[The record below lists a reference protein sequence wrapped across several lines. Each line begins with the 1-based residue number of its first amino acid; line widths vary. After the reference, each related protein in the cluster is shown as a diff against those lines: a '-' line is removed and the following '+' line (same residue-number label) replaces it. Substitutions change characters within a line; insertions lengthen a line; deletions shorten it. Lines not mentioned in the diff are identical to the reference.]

1 MGGVRFDLDLTLE
14 EMKALSAWMSVK
26 NAAVNLPFGGARGWR
41 CRGSATWARRWPS
54 CSTLRSG
61 ESTPAGATAPCTGK
75 CRPHML
81 AGSPRPLLRPIRAPT
96 MQTSL
101 PDSALSYDV
110 TDLDFEAAVI
120 ERSMEVPVLLDCWA
134 PWCGPC
140 KSLKPVLEKLVQAY
154 GGQFVLAK
162 LNSDECPG
170 VAQALQLRS
179 IPHVFLLK
187 DGQVVDQ
194 FTGAL
199 PEGQVRA
206 FLDKHVKPQVS
217 PVDQLREQALADPAN
232 AEALLRQALALQPGH
247 VEVTLD
253 LADRVLARGALDDAQ
268 ALLDRVAP
276 TARNDRHA
284 ALVKRIELARNR
296 PDGDPA
302 QLAARIAANPKDF
315 EARFALAALQV
326 YEGDFNA
333 AFDQLLE
340 VVLRDKA
347 EWREKA
353 RLQLVEWF
361 DVCGDAAAVS
371 RGRRYLGMYLN

>member
-1 MGGVRFDLDLTLE
+1 
-14 EMKALSAWMSVK
+14 
-26 NAAVNLPFGGARGWR
+26 
-41 CRGSATWARRWPS
+41 
-54 CSTLRSG
+54 
-61 ESTPAGATAPCTGK
+61 
-75 CRPHML
+75 
-81 AGSPRPLLRPIRAPT
+81 
-96 MQTSL
+96 MQTST

-110 TDLDFEAAVI
+110 TDADFEATVI
-120 ERSMEVPVLLDCWA
+120 ERSMDVPVLLDCWA

-140 KSLKPVLEKLVQAY
+140 KSLKPILEKLVQAY

-187 DGQVVDQ
+187 DGQVLDQ

-199 PEGQVRA
+199 PESQVRA

-217 PVDQLREQALADPAN
+217 PVDQLREAAAAEPDAAR
-232 AEALLRQALALQPGH
+232 AEAMLRQALAMQPGH
-247 VEVTLD
+247 LLATLE
-253 LADRVLARGALDDAQ
+253 LADRVVARGALDDAQ
-268 ALLDRVAP
+268 TLLDRVPADL
-276 TARNDRHA
+276 RNDRHA
-284 ALVKRIELARNR
+284 ALLKRIELARNK
-296 PDGDPA
+296 PQGDPVA
-302 QLAARIAANPKDF
+302 LAARIAANSKDF
-315 EARFALAALQV
+315 EARFALAAIQV

-333 AFDQLLE
+333 AFDQLLD

-347 EWREKA
+347 DWREKA

-361 DVCGDAAAVS
+361 DVCGDAEAVS

>member
-1 MGGVRFDLDLTLE
+1 M
-14 EMKALSAWMSVK
+14 
-26 NAAVNLPFGGARGWR
+26 
-41 CRGSATWARRWPS
+41 
-54 CSTLRSG
+54 
-61 ESTPAGATAPCTGK
+61 
-75 CRPHML
+75 
-81 AGSPRPLLRPIRAPT
+81 PT
-96 MQTSL
+96 MQTSA
-101 PDSALSYDV
+101 PNSALSFDV
-110 TDLDFEAAVI
+110 SDADFEAAVI

-179 IPHVFLLK
+179 IPHVFLLIG
-187 DGQVVDQ
+187 GQVVDQ

-217 PVDQLREQALADPAN
+217 PVDQLREQAAADPEH

-247 VEVTLD
+247 VDVTLD

-268 ALLDRVAP
+268 TLLDRVAP
-276 TARNDRHA
+276 GARNDRHA
-284 ALVKRIELARNR
+284 ALVKRIELARNK
-296 PDGDPA
+296 PPGDPVE
-302 QLAARIAANPKDF
+302 LAARISASPKDF
-315 EARFALAALQV
+315 DARFALAAIHV

-347 EWREKA
+347 DWREKA
-353 RLQLVEWF
+353 RVQLVEWF
-361 DVCGDAAAVS
+361 DVCGDAEAVS

>member
-1 MGGVRFDLDLTLE
+1 
-14 EMKALSAWMSVK
+14 
-26 NAAVNLPFGGARGWR
+26 
-41 CRGSATWARRWPS
+41 
-54 CSTLRSG
+54 
-61 ESTPAGATAPCTGK
+61 
-75 CRPHML
+75 
-81 AGSPRPLLRPIRAPT
+81 
-96 MQTSL
+96 MQTSA
-101 PDSALSYDV
+101 PNSALSFDV
-110 TDLDFEAAVI
+110 SDADFEAAVI

-179 IPHVFLLK
+179 IPHVFLLIG
-187 DGQVVDQ
+187 GQVVDQ

-217 PVDQLREQALADPAN
+217 PVDQLREQAAADPEH

-247 VEVTLD
+247 LDVTLD

-268 ALLDRVAP
+268 TLLDRVAP
-276 TARNDRHA
+276 GARNDRHA
-284 ALVKRIELARNR
+284 ALVKRIELARNK
-296 PDGDPA
+296 PPGDPA
-302 QLAARIAANPKDF
+302 ELAARISASPKDF
-315 EARFALAALQV
+315 DARFALAAIHV

-347 EWREKA
+347 DWREKA
-353 RLQLVEWF
+353 RVQLVEWF
-361 DVCGDAAAVS
+361 DVCGDAEAVS

>member
-1 MGGVRFDLDLTLE
+1 
-14 EMKALSAWMSVK
+14 
-26 NAAVNLPFGGARGWR
+26 
-41 CRGSATWARRWPS
+41 
-54 CSTLRSG
+54 
-61 ESTPAGATAPCTGK
+61 
-75 CRPHML
+75 
-81 AGSPRPLLRPIRAPT
+81 
-96 MQTSL
+96 MQTSAS
-101 PDSALSYDV
+101 PSALSFDV
-110 TDLDFEAAVI
+110 TDADFETAVI
-120 ERSMEVPVLLDCWA
+120 ERSMQVPVLLDCWA

-179 IPHVFLLK
+179 IPHVFLIK
-187 DGQVVDQ
+187 GGQLVDQ

-217 PVDQLREQALADPAN
+217 PVDELREQAASAPDGAL
-232 AEALLRQALALQPGH
+232 AEALLRQALAMQPGH
-247 VEVTLD
+247 VEATLD
-253 LADRVLARGALDDAQ
+253 LAERVIARGALDDAQ
-268 ALLDRVAP
+268 ALLDRVAEGS
-276 TARNDRHA
+276 RNDRHA
-284 ALVKRIELARNR
+284 ALAKRIELARNK
-296 PDGDPA
+296 PQGDPA
-302 QLAARIAANPKDF
+302 ALAARIAANAKDF
-315 EARFALAALQV
+315 EARFALAAIQV

-347 EWREKA
+347 DWREKA
-353 RLQLVEWF
+353 RAQLVEWF
-361 DVCGDAAAVS
+361 GVCGDAEAVS

>member
-1 MGGVRFDLDLTLE
+1 
-14 EMKALSAWMSVK
+14 
-26 NAAVNLPFGGARGWR
+26 
-41 CRGSATWARRWPS
+41 
-54 CSTLRSG
+54 
-61 ESTPAGATAPCTGK
+61 
-75 CRPHML
+75 
-81 AGSPRPLLRPIRAPT
+81 

-179 IPHVFLLK
+179 IPHVFLLMN
-187 DGQVVDQ
+187 GQVVDQ

-217 PVDQLREQALADPAN
+217 PVDQLREQAAAN
-232 AEALLRQALALQPGH
+232 PDHAEALLRQALALQPGH

-276 TARNDRHA
+276 GARNDRHA
-284 ALVKRIELARNR
+284 ALVKRIELARNK
-296 PDGDPA
+296 PDGNPA
-302 QLAARIAANPKDF
+302 ELAARIAANPKDF

-347 EWREKA
+347 DWREKA

-361 DVCGDAAAVS
+361 GVCGDAAAVS

>member
-1 MGGVRFDLDLTLE
+1 M
-14 EMKALSAWMSVK
+14 
-26 NAAVNLPFGGARGWR
+26 
-41 CRGSATWARRWPS
+41 
-54 CSTLRSG
+54 
-61 ESTPAGATAPCTGK
+61 
-75 CRPHML
+75 
-81 AGSPRPLLRPIRAPT
+81 PT
-96 MQTSL
+96 MQTSA
-101 PDSALSYDV
+101 PNSALSFDV
-110 TDLDFEAAVI
+110 SDADFEAAVI

-179 IPHVFLLK
+179 IPHVFLLVG
-187 DGQVVDQ
+187 GQVVDQ

-199 PEGQVRA
+199 PEGQVRT

-217 PVDQLREQALADPAN
+217 PVDQLREQAAADPAN

-247 VEVTLD
+247 VDVTLD

-268 ALLDRVAP
+268 TLLDRVAP
-276 TARNDRHA
+276 GARNDRHA
-284 ALVKRIELARNR
+284 AMLKRIELARNK
-296 PDGDPA
+296 PQGDPVE
-302 QLAARIAANPKDF
+302 LAARVAANPKDF
-315 EARFALAALQV
+315 DARFALAAIHV
-326 YEGDFNA
+326 YEGDFDA

-347 EWREKA
+347 DWREKA
-353 RLQLVEWF
+353 RVQLVEWF
-361 DVCGDAAAVS
+361 DVCGNAEAVS

>member
-1 MGGVRFDLDLTLE
+1 M
-14 EMKALSAWMSVK
+14 
-26 NAAVNLPFGGARGWR
+26 
-41 CRGSATWARRWPS
+41 
-54 CSTLRSG
+54 
-61 ESTPAGATAPCTGK
+61 
-75 CRPHML
+75 
-81 AGSPRPLLRPIRAPT
+81 
-96 MQTSL
+96 MQTSSS
-101 PDSALSYDV
+101 PSALSFDV
-110 TDLDFEAAVI
+110 TDADFEAAVI
-120 ERSMEVPVLLDCWA
+120 ERSMQVPVLLDCWA

-199 PEGQVRA
+199 PESQVRA
-206 FLDKHVKPQVS
+206 FLDPHVTPQVS
-217 PVDQLREQALADPAN
+217 PIDQLREQAAAAEPAD

-247 VEVTLD
+247 VDVTLD
-253 LADRVLARGALDDAQ
+253 LAERVLARGALDEAQ
-268 ALLDRVAP
+268 TLLDRVVAGS
-276 TARNDRHA
+276 RNDRHEA
-284 ALVKRIELARNR
+284 MVKRLALARNR
-296 PDGDPA
+296 PPGDPQA
-302 QLAARIAANPKDF
+302 LAAQVAANPKDF
-315 EARFALAALQV
+315 DARFALAALQV
-326 YEGDFNA
+326 YEGDFDA

-347 EWREKA
+347 DWREKA

-361 DVCGDAAAVS
+361 ALCPDPASVS

>member
-1 MGGVRFDLDLTLE
+1 
-14 EMKALSAWMSVK
+14 
-26 NAAVNLPFGGARGWR
+26 
-41 CRGSATWARRWPS
+41 
-54 CSTLRSG
+54 
-61 ESTPAGATAPCTGK
+61 
-75 CRPHML
+75 
-81 AGSPRPLLRPIRAPT
+81 
-96 MQTSL
+96 MQTSA
-101 PDSALSYDV
+101 PNSALSYDV
-110 TDLDFEAAVI
+110 SDADFETTVI

-187 DGQVVDQ
+187 DGQVLDQ

-217 PVDQLREQALADPAN
+217 PVDQLREQAAADPVN

-247 VEVTLD
+247 VDVTLD
-253 LADRVLARGALDDAQ
+253 LADRVVARGALDDAQ
-268 ALLDRVAP
+268 VLLDRVAP

-284 ALVKRIELARNR
+284 ALLKRIELARNK
-296 PDGDPA
+296 PPGDA
-302 QLAARIAANPKDF
+302 DDLAARIAANPKDF
-315 EARFALAALQV
+315 DARFALAAIQV

-333 AFDQLLE
+333 AFDNLLE
-340 VVLRDKA
+340 VVLRDKKD
-347 EWREKA
+347 WREKA

-361 DVCGDAAAVS
+361 GVCGDAEAVS

>member
-1 MGGVRFDLDLTLE
+1 
-14 EMKALSAWMSVK
+14 
-26 NAAVNLPFGGARGWR
+26 
-41 CRGSATWARRWPS
+41 
-54 CSTLRSG
+54 
-61 ESTPAGATAPCTGK
+61 
-75 CRPHML
+75 
-81 AGSPRPLLRPIRAPT
+81 
-96 MQTSL
+96 MQTSA
-101 PDSALSYDV
+101 PNSALSYDV
-110 TDLDFEAAVI
+110 SDADFEATVI
-120 ERSMEVPVLLDCWA
+120 ERSMDVPVLLDCWA

-140 KSLKPVLEKLVQAY
+140 KSLKPILEKLVQAY

-217 PVDQLREQALADPAN
+217 PVDQLREQAAADPEH
-232 AEALLRQALALQPGH
+232 AEALLRQALAMQPGH
-247 VEVTLD
+247 VEATLD

-284 ALVKRIELARNR
+284 ALEKRISLARNK
-296 PDGDPA
+296 PAGDPA
-302 QLAARIAANPKDF
+302 ELAARIAANPKDF
-315 EARFALAALQV
+315 EARLALAAIQV

-333 AFDQLLE
+333 AFDTLLE
-340 VVLRDKA
+340 VVLRDKK

-353 RLQLVEWF
+353 RVQLVEWF
-361 DVCGDAAAVS
+361 DVCGDAEAVS